1 MKNKILIKVIV
12 PELEESYDVFVP
24 VNELVWKVKVL
35 LAKAISDLN
44 GGVLNIK
51 DNYVLINKYT
61 SQIYENNEKIIST
74 DIRNATELILI
85 NLKK

>member
-12 PELEESYDVFVP
+12 PELEESYDIFVP

-35 LAKAISDLN
+35 ISKAISDLN

-61 SQIYENNEKIIST
+61 SQIYGNNEKIIST

>member
-12 PELEESYDVFVP
+12 PELEESYDIFVP

-35 LAKAISDLN
+35 ISKAISDLN

-51 DNYVLINKYT
+51 DNYVLINNYI
-61 SQIYENNEKIIST
+61 SQIYGNNEKIIST